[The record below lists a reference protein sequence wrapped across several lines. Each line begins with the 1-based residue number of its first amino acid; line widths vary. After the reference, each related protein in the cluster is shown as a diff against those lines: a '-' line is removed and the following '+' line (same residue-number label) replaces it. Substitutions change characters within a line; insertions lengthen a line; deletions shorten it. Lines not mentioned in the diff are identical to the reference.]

1 MDALQK
7 RIEEANLLIFRL
19 ERLSADSYY
28 AHRASGLRGSLLR
41 WVERLER
48 QPEALSAEDLQDL
61 EYLLR
66 AAVEILNRAA
76 REIPASD

>member
-48 QPEALSAEDLQDL
+48 QPEALTAEDLQDL

>member
-48 QPEALSAEDLQDL
+48 QPEALTAEDLQDL

-66 AAVEILNRAA
+66 AAVKILNRAA